1 MELALDIDTLLLA
14 VAVLAIIVPAAVWGL
29 RRYQQLMADGKITLN
44 EALDAI
50 EDAADVAEAAKDE
63 IEDAIDKHKA
73 KKGESD
79 DKSE

>member
-1 MELALDIDTLLLA
+1 M
-14 VAVLAIIVPAAVWGL
+14 
-29 RRYQQLMADGKITLN
+29 N

-73 KKGESD
+73 KKGDSD
-79 DKSE
+79 DKSEWVQILFGRTSG